1 MSEIK
6 ASAELMSPRE
16 LTCER
21 VSERF
26 ALRLCS
32 LRGAAVRYDLYE
44 RPGTDNQAEIEHGGH
59 EMSHHDGLPCDPHD
73 LDQMA
78 ADQADWDGGDD
89 DIAGDEADW
98 GYVDYD
104 QEELNGQL
112 PLFAS
117 AQTEHVQERDLAQQP
132 YEAIDREED
141 EDGLPFRR
149 WGSQ

>member
-44 RPGTDNQAEIEHGGH
+44 RPDTNIQPETEYGGDD
-59 EMSHHDGLPCDPHD
+59 MKHHDGLPCDPQD
-73 LDQMA
+73 LEGMA

-89 DIAGDEADW
+89 EVAADREGWDE
-98 GYVDYD
+98 VDD
-104 QEELNGQL
+104 DSEELDGQL
-112 PLFAS
+112 SLFAS
-117 AQTEHVQERDLAQQP
+117 PQPDQVQERDPAQHQ
-132 YEAIDREED
+132 YEPIVHEED
-141 EDGLPFRR
+141 GDGLPFRR
-149 WGSQ
+149 SDWK